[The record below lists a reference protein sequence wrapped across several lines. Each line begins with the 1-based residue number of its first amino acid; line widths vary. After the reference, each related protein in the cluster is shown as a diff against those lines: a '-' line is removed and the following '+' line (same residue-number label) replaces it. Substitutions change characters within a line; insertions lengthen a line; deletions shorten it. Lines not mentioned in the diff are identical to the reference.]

1 VEDAVGGKWR
11 AAGRWLARK
20 VRAGMN
26 REDSHGVGLSRRV
39 SVAHMAKKDVL

>member
-1 VEDAVGGKWR
+1 
-11 AAGRWLARK
+11 
-20 VRAGMN
+20 MN